1 MSSKSPKFPSN
12 TKQIQNR
19 LQRQTIWKK
28 VKIDLEKIYVTSSG
42 AGKNSEKKQQLKKK
56 NQEARKY
63 KQAANDLQL
72 QFSLSNTVKLG
83 HQRTFIGKNITT
95 DQLRKN
101 TRLISKADQINA
113 SFLRIPKIQL
123 VYQVSNKLTTSYT
136 SGQNLRH
143 SRNF

>member
-1 MSSKSPKFPSN
+1 
-12 TKQIQNR
+12 
-19 LQRQTIWKK
+19 
-28 VKIDLEKIYVTSSG
+28 VTSSG

-95 DQLRKN
+95 D
-101 TRLISKADQINA
+101 
-113 SFLRIPKIQL
+113 
-123 VYQVSNKLTTSYT
+123 
-136 SGQNLRH
+136 
-143 SRNF
+143 